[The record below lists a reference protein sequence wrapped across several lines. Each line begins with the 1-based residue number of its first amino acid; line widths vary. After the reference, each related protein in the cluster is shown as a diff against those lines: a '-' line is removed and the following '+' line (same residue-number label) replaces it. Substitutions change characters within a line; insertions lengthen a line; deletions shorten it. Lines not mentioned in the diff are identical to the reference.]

1 MNNLNTIIERE
12 DGKNE
17 TISIKEANESL
28 FYFDNDEIKESN
40 YYKPKIKKIKSNDNN
55 DDYILEKIFLNDY
68 RLENYYN
75 ISNQMRN
82 SVNNFNKKIY
92 FFPKLHAQLKD
103 NINANEKKKN
113 NKNKNDNT
121 LPIPYISAIR
131 LLKSLKNYKSP
142 FEKLL
147 LIATINDQIME
158 SATSFWKGMESYI
171 DKDYLFIEADEI
183 MNIFLYI
190 IIQTQMPEI
199 LLYCKIIEYFT
210 TQFTRSFSVSY
221 NFTLLEASLQYIN
234 ELKDVGGLN
243 QKENGFVDASKNI
256 MNISNQRISRLSLG
270 IPQDN

>member
-1 MNNLNTIIERE
+1 
-12 DGKNE
+12 
-17 TISIKEANESL
+17 
-28 FYFDNDEIKESN
+28 
-40 YYKPKIKKIKSNDNN
+40 
-55 DDYILEKIFLNDY
+55 
-68 RLENYYN
+68 
-75 ISNQMRN
+75 MRN

-92 FFPKLHAQLKD
+92 FFPKLYTQLKD

-210 TQFTRSFSVSY
+210 TQFTRSFSISY

-256 MNISNQRISRLSLG
+256 MNISNQRINRLSLG
-270 IPQDN
+270 SLQDN